1 LSFVSD
7 FVLRISDLTKFST
20 KPEISKDV
28 NMADEKIILVTG
40 ASRGIGRAIALRLAR
55 PGAVLLLNHYDP
67 HPEAAEQTLKE
78 IQEKGAAGRIL
89 YFNVADFQETQARV
103 EEMLKEYGRID
114 VLVNNAGITRDT
126 LLMRMKEADW
136 DLVLQ
141 VNLKG
146 VFNCTQAVLRPMIKN
161 RSGKIVNIT
170 SVVGAIGNAGQA
182 NYAASKAGVIG
193 FTKSVAK
200 EAAGRGINVN
210 AVAPGF
216 IDTEMTAVLSE
227 AVRQE
232 FLRSIPMGRSGQPE
246 EIAELVAFLVS
257 EASAYITGQVIHING
272 GLYM

>member
-1 LSFVSD
+1 
-7 FVLRISDLTKFST
+7 
-20 KPEISKDV
+20 
-28 NMADEKIILVTG
+28 MADEKIILVTG